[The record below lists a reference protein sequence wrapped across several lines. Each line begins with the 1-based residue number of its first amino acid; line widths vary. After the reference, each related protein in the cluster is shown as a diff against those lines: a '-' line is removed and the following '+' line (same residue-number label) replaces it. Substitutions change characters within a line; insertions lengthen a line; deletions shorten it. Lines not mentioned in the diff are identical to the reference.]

1 MSLIYYSLLSYEIK
15 HDLFELQNIITKRIS
30 LVWCLISLIKPL
42 ILLARK
48 VRVVPPIRIISV
60 SIAIVVVVV
69 PKGWS
74 LVLLN
79 KVGLPL

>member
-30 LVWCLISLIKPL
+30 LASCLIALIKPL
-42 ILLARK
+42 ILLATK

-60 SIAIVVVVV
+60 SIAIVVVV

-74 LVLLN
+74 LVLFN